1 MFVTRFVHL
10 LVLPCSSSSYLELFM
25 MCMCVCVYMSV
36 VVSVSWNL
44 IFLFHRVK
52 EEHPIMALSLS
63 KDARYALLN
72 VASQV
77 CVIVM
82 YNID

>member
-1 MFVTRFVHL
+1 MHVCICIYVCGG
-10 LVLPCSSSSYLELFM
+10 VCQLE
-25 MCMCVCVYMSV
+25 SH
-36 VVSVSWNL
+36 
-44 IFLFHRVK
+44 LFHRVK

-82 YNID
+82 YNIYYICIA